1 MTRDF
6 HDRLDELEKGTGA
19 DPVALWRSYLAG
31 EITLEEY
38 QSAIN
43 KPNIR

>member
-1 MTRDF
+1 MNHDF
-6 HDRLDELEKGTGA
+6 NDRLDDLEKDTGA

-38 QSAIN
+38 QERVN
-43 KPNIR
+43 GE